1 MAEPKKINFQS
12 HLCLYFSEIYNPPN
26 YKSFMKSKFFRILKK
41 HIKIQRNYHTFL
53 DSLDSR
59 KFHNRKTTSCPKP
72 HFPGPKSS
80 QKK

>member
-41 HIKIQRNYHTFL
+41 TYQNPKKLSHIFRFT
-53 DSLDSR
+53 
-59 KFHNRKTTSCPKP
+59 
-72 HFPGPKSS
+72 
-80 QKK
+80 